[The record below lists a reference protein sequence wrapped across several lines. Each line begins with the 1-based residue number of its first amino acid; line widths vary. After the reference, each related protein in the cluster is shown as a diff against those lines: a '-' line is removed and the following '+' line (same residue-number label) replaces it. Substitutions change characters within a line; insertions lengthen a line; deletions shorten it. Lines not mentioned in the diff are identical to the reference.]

1 MPSLV
6 GPPRHGWI
14 APLLVCLSSISFLGA
29 LDAAGAPQA
38 SYLLLLAGVVAAV
51 LLLKRWLAMR
61 RELAHLSGQISE
73 MKTARLRAEAANEAK
88 SRFLATMSHEIR
100 TPMNGVLGMNS
111 LLLDTELT
119 LEQQN
124 YATAIG
130 SSGRALLSIIDE
142 ILDTSKIEAG
152 KVEFDV
158 QPFSPVDILEGV
170 AELLAPRAHA
180 KGIEVATHVSPE
192 LPPIVLGDPN
202 RLRQVLLNL
211 TGNAIKFTE
220 HGGVLLRA
228 TVSQERL
235 QEGDCP
241 IRFEI
246 SDTGI
251 GISTTEQQRIFEMF
265 AQANDS
271 ISGRYGGTG
280 LGLAISRDLVRRM
293 GGEIECDSKPGS
305 GTNFA
310 FTIAF
315 APSGSRSHLQSRP
328 LDGRSVVL
336 LMPDGPT
343 KQALKPMLKDLGAM
357 VDELNSAT
365 DAIPPQLLSPNA
377 SPRDL
382 IVNASF
388 AEQLKLW
395 LADGLP
401 GYPAHLRI
409 WLLLQ
414 PEERRN
420 HRALFDAR
428 VGYLLKPLRQSSLV
442 RRFLEGNML
451 LLSQAVKQLR
461 NGPSRQ
467 NCGDSLRVLLV
478 EDDAVNSHLTIAMLK
493 KAGHSVTHVRS
504 GEAALEEVDICLAG
518 NSQSGHDHDL
528 VLMDVQMP
536 GMNGLEATR
545 LIRLTELAHKSSP
558 RPILALTAN
567 ASAEDYDLCMAA
579 GMNGF
584 LAKPFDR
591 ADIEEAISRI
601 ARRTAA

>member
-1 MPSLV
+1 
-6 GPPRHGWI
+6 
-14 APLLVCLSSISFLGA
+14 
-29 LDAAGAPQA
+29 
-38 SYLLLLAGVVAAV
+38 
-51 LLLKRWLAMR
+51 
-61 RELAHLSGQISE
+61 
-73 MKTARLRAEAANEAK
+73 
-88 SRFLATMSHEIR
+88 
-100 TPMNGVLGMNS
+100 
-111 LLLDTELT
+111 
-119 LEQQN
+119 
-124 YATAIG
+124 
-130 SSGRALLSIIDE
+130 
-142 ILDTSKIEAG
+142 
-152 KVEFDV
+152 
-158 QPFSPVDILEGV
+158 
-170 AELLAPRAHA
+170 
-180 KGIEVATHVSPE
+180 
-192 LPPIVLGDPN
+192 
-202 RLRQVLLNL
+202 
-211 TGNAIKFTE
+211 
-220 HGGVLLRA
+220 
-228 TVSQERL
+228 
-235 QEGDCP
+235 
-241 IRFEI
+241 
-246 SDTGI
+246 
-251 GISTTEQQRIFEMF
+251 
-265 AQANDS
+265 
-271 ISGRYGGTG
+271 
-280 LGLAISRDLVRRM
+280 
-293 GGEIECDSKPGS
+293 
-305 GTNFA
+305 
-310 FTIAF
+310 
-315 APSGSRSHLQSRP
+315 
-328 LDGRSVVL
+328 
-336 LMPDGPT
+336 
-343 KQALKPMLKDLGAM
+343 MLKDLGAM